1 MKLSNIN
8 SKIALKM
15 SLILTKEG
23 KIITFRNVNTFIRS
37 SFACQQKVCFGI
49 RNVHCYYIIMGK
61 VCAIPNLP
69 VYVVSCVI
77 SCKGNDNKPNTKG
90 K

>member
-1 MKLSNIN
+1 MSTPLYVVVLPV
-8 SKIALKM
+8 SKK
-15 SLILTKEG
+15 
-23 KIITFRNVNTFIRS
+23 
-37 SFACQQKVCFGI
+37 CFGI

-90 K
+90 KQNGRPFSRFLAIYVFTEILYFA